1 MILKINGEI
10 KSLDLNPANLLN
22 LINRMGQDPR
32 TVVIEFNG
40 VIIKPEQWKH
50 QNLKDGDTIELVTI
64 VGGGS

>member
-1 MILKINGEI
+1 MRLKINGEI

-40 VIIKPEQWKH
+40 FIIKPEQWEH